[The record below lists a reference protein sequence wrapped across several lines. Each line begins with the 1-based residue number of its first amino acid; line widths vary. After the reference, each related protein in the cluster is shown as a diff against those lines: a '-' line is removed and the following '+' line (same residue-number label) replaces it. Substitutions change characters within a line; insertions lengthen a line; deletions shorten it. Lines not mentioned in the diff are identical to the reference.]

1 MSFKIKP
8 INDQLY
14 LYLEDTIDLSETS
27 EIKEAIQN
35 EPKSGFKKFLVDGSK
50 IEYIDSSG
58 VALLIYLK
66 RAIPESGMQLE
77 FESLS
82 ESAMKVVSLA
92 GLTSIISPKNSNN
105 SEKKSVEIKQEKK
118 QDDLSELDLDML
130 FDEPLKSEKVDGSN
144 SSSLSKSVG
153 KDGDLNDFDI
163 KPSDFN

>member
-1 MSFKIKP
+1 MSYKIKP
-8 INDQLY
+8 VDDQLY
-14 LYLEDTIDLSETS
+14 LYLEGAIDLSETS

-66 RAIPESGMQLE
+66 RAIPESGMLLE

-92 GLTSIISPKNSNN
+92 GLTSIIKPKNSPV
-105 SEKKSVEIKQEKK
+105 SEKKLSKKEPEEK
-118 QDDLSELDLDML
+118 DDLSDLDLDML
-130 FDEPLKSEKVDGSN
+130 FDKPIESLKISG
-144 SSSLSKSVG
+144 SKSVSED
-153 KDGDLNDFDI
+153 KQIDLNDFEI

>member
-1 MSFKIKP
+1 MSYKIKP
-8 INDQLY
+8 VNDQLY
-14 LYLEDTIDLSETS
+14 LYLEGTIDLSETS
-27 EIKEAIQN
+27 EIKEAIHN

-66 RAIPESGMQLE
+66 RAIPESGMLLE

-92 GLTSIISPKNSNN
+92 GLTSIINPKNSNN
-105 SEKKSVEIKQEKK
+105 SEKKVAETEQKK
-118 QDDLSELDLDML
+118 KDDLSDLELDML
-130 FDEPLKSEKVDGSN
+130 FDDPLKSAGIAGSK
-144 SSSLSKSVG
+144 SSSESKDV
-153 KDGDLNDFDI
+153 DLNDFDI

>member
-1 MSFKIKP
+1 MSYKIKP
-8 INDQLY
+8 VNDQLY
-14 LYLEDTIDLSETS
+14 LYLEGTIDLSETP

-66 RAIPESGMQLE
+66 RAIPESGMLLE

-82 ESAMKVVSLA
+82 ENVMKVISLA
-92 GLTSIISPKNSNN
+92 GLTSIIKPKNSNI
-105 SEKKSVEIKQEKK
+105 SEQKSPETQPEKK
-118 QDDLSELDLDML
+118 DDLSDLELDML
-130 FDEPLKSEKVDGSN
+130 FDEPLKSSKVTGSN
-144 SSSLSKSVG
+144 SSSSS

>member
-1 MSFKIKP
+1 MSYKIKP
-8 INDQLY
+8 VNDQLY
-14 LYLEDTIDLSETS
+14 LYLEGTIDLSETP

-66 RAIPESGMQLE
+66 RAIPEAGMLLE

-82 ESAMKVVSLA
+82 ENAMKVVSLA
-92 GLTSIISPKNSNN
+92 GLTSIIKPKNSSV
-105 SEKKSVEIKQEKK
+105 SEKKSFDTKMIDKN
-118 QDDLSELDLDML
+118 DDLSNLDLDSL
-130 FDEPLKSEKVDGSN
+130 FDEPLESQKGTG
-144 SSSLSKSVG
+144 SKSKS
-153 KDGDLNDFDI
+153 KDELDDFDI